1 MKEKIIYKGPSTLGI
16 LGIVF
21 VALKL
26 LEYISWS
33 WWWVTAPFWAPI
45 ALAIGLVIL
54 VILVILITVITVAV
68 SALCEKW

>member
-1 MKEKIIYKGPSTLGI
+1 MKEKIIYRGPSTLGI

-26 LEYISWS
+26 LGHISWS

-45 ALAIGLVIL
+45 AFAVGLLIF
-54 VILVILITVITVAV
+54 VILITVTVVFV